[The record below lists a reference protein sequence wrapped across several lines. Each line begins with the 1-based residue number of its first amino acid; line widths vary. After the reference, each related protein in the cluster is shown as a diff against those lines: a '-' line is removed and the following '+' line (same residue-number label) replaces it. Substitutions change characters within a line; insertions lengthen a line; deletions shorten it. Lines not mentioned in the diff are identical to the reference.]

1 LFALFPGFGPV
12 SRFRHS
18 ITPQISFSYAPTGSL
33 STEFLQA
40 TNRSRQSFLGSLAQN
55 QISLGLSHV
64 LEAKLK
70 TTDTSATAEPK
81 KIKILSMNFSS
92 LAYDIERARKTHRSG
107 FVTPNISTDFNSDL
121 IPGFRANVGYSLYQG
136 DVMSDTARFKPFRE
150 TINASFSVNS
160 NSGIFGVLTRVFGKA
175 VPEKNPQIERV
186 EQSADDALA
195 NRVATTPVAGI
206 TQRDRQYQVAAPQ
219 GWEANFTFSSSR
231 QRPPTGNG
239 VVLNQDL
246 TIQCAPLLA
255 NPIVYQQCLEQA
267 AANAS
272 NAVPVTSGILGSPFI
287 RTPPRD
293 NLQSQMTFH
302 LTPKWAGSWGTN
314 YDFQAHKFGSQQVS
328 LQRELHDWRAIFA
341 FTQAPNGNF
350 AFSFFIALIAE
361 PDLKFN
367 YDKST
372 YRPTISR

>member
-1 LFALFPGFGPV
+1 
-12 SRFRHS
+12 
-18 ITPQISFSYAPTGSL
+18 
-33 STEFLQA
+33 
-40 TNRSRQSFLGSLAQN
+40 
-55 QISLGLSHV
+55 
-64 LEAKLK
+64 
-70 TTDTSATAEPK
+70 
-81 KIKILSMNFSS
+81 
-92 LAYDIERARKTHRSG
+92 
-107 FVTPNISTDFNSDL
+107 
-121 IPGFRANVGYSLYQG
+121 
-136 DVMSDTARFKPFRE
+136 MSDTARFKPFRE
-150 TINASFSVNS
+150 TINASFALNGQ
-160 NSGIFGVLTRVFGKA
+160 SGIFGVLTRVFGKV
-175 VPEKNPQIERV
+175 VPEKNPQIERP

-206 TQRDRQYQVAAPQ
+206 SQRNRQYQVPETQ
-219 GWEANFTFSSSR
+219 GWEANLTYSSNR

-239 VVLNQDL
+239 IVIEQDI
-246 TIQCAPLLA
+246 TAQCAPLQP

-272 NAVPVTSGILGSPFI
+272 NAVPVTNGIVGAPFV

-314 YDFQAHKFGSQQVS
+314 YDFQAKKFGSQQVS

-350 AFSFFIALIAE
+350 AFSFFISLKAE

-367 YDKST
+367 YDKQT
-372 YRPTISR
+372 YRPVGP